1 MLRIKAPF
9 HRDQRAMRAGN
20 GGCLTDR
27 GEEHQAWPP
36 GLIQSLPSRRTALYM
51 QNKQPRMGMTSAF
64 TRCCLNH
71 SLQPAQA
78 WKREQRGQR
87 RSADHL
93 VIFIN
98 TGDVHVNI
106 FVGVS
111 AYHVRACLSCCRRF
125 FKQGSIFQPIG
136 ELRQKNAPSGR
147 HGLIQ
152 CTNRGFV
159 SIQQD
164 SLQLCRGP
172 VGLN

>member
-1 MLRIKAPF
+1 MF
-9 HRDQRAMRAGN
+9 DGQR
-20 GGCLTDR
+20 GGTSGVASRVNTISPLQENRTLHA
-27 GEEHQAWPP
+27 EQAA
-36 GLIQSLPSRRTALYM
+36 RCR
-51 QNKQPRMGMTSAF
+51 QPRMGMTSAF